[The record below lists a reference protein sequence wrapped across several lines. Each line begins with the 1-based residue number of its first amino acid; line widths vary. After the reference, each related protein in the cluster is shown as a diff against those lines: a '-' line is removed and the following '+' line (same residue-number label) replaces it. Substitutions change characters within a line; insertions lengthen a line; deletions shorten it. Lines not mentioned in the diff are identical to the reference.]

1 MTQLRRLHSP
11 LSIPSLA
18 VLRTL
23 QRFTPYL
30 VPHFRFVFFKTQKA
44 AALASQALIHG
55 EDNREFLVVP
65 APGPEEVTMFTQ
77 SSASLVAALAFI
89 SGSFWTNLIRWSVR
103 GPRLPLTSWCI
114 SFAGE
119 LELPV
124 DELPR
129 PGASRLARE
138 TAAHHRHHDPHAHVW
153 GGTHAA
159 VAAHVPLAPV
169 SVECVNMVWE
179 A

>member
-23 QRFTPYL
+23 QRFTPDL

-77 SSASLVAALAFI
+77 SSASLVAELAFI
-89 SGSFWTNLIRWSVR
+89 SGSFWTNL
-103 GPRLPLTSWCI
+103 
-114 SFAGE
+114 
-119 LELPV
+119 
-124 DELPR
+124 
-129 PGASRLARE
+129 
-138 TAAHHRHHDPHAHVW
+138 
-153 GGTHAA
+153 
-159 VAAHVPLAPV
+159 VP
-169 SVECVNMVWE
+169 
-179 A
+179 